1 MSINDSNFWD
11 RRKNKDYTYFDNT
24 ILDFFERSGVGI
36 LIHKYIGTY
45 PSNYDGSYTENYF
58 SNDTEYSQ
66 STSDSSTTT
75 SSADD
80 LKTFEDAFFGENANR
95 KYDPIPYEIKC
106 VYRMDDFTWS
116 LEHFGVWLN
125 NDEHYIEIH
134 LNDCL
139 RKLGRKILAGDVIEM
154 LHMRDDALLDP
165 LSPAINKFYQV
176 TEVARAADGWSATW
190 YPHILRIKIVP
201 MTNSQEFSGITT
213 EDPNG
218 IIHGPDYDGTNPI
231 PDNSNENNLNDMD
244 DQIMKEAE
252 ARVRFRFYETEQF
265 YVVNGE
271 LEGLDYRWVFA
282 GSGVPPNGAE
292 LSGKGKKLPSTATEG
307 EWFLLIRNEY
317 EDPILYKFI
326 NGRWV
331 QKDVDY
337 RRKWES
343 ASRILYS
350 FINNNKITTVNGV
363 SQPEKQGLSK
373 AMLPKATLGP
383 VDPIVYNQETD
394 S

>member
-1 MSINDSNFWD
+1 MKIIF
-11 RRKNKDYTYFDNT
+11 FLENT
-24 ILDFFERSGVGI
+24 
-36 LIHKYIGTY
+36 
-45 PSNYDGSYTENYF
+45 
-58 SNDTEYSQ
+58 
-66 STSDSSTTT
+66 
-75 SSADD
+75 
-80 LKTFEDAFFGENANR
+80 NR
-95 KYDPIPYEIKC
+95 KYDDIPYEIKC
-106 VYRMDDFTWS
+106 IYRMDDFTWS
-116 LEHFGVWLN
+116 LEHFGVWLA

-139 RKLGRKILAGDVIEM
+139 RKLGRKVLAGDVIEM

-201 MTNSQEFSGITT
+201 MTNSQEFANITT

-231 PDNSNENNLNDMD
+231 PDNSNEGAYDQID

-271 LEGLDYRWVFA
+271 LEGRDYRWVFA

-292 LSGKGKKLPSTATEG
+292 LTGKGKKLPSSAKEG
-307 EWFLLIRNEY
+307 EWFLLIRDDYN
-317 EDPILYKFI
+317 DPILYKFS
-326 NGRWV
+326 NNRWV

-350 FINNNKITTVNGV
+350 FINNNRTTTVNGV

-373 AMLPKATLGP
+373 AMLPSATLGP
-383 VDPIVYNQETD
+383 VDPIVFNPDTD
-394 S
+394 LL